1 MLVPS
6 AANMFRST
14 PYANFFSTHYF
25 YEGIRITVGIMVP
38 VLLAAR
44 FNDIGLGLAM
54 ALGALCVSIADN
66 AGPVHHRINGMLATI
81 GFVFIASVATGYALP
96 YTGLT
101 LLLLGIF
108 SFFFSIIGIFGNRA
122 ASIGTSVLIAITL
135 QLTEPEKG
143 IWQNALLTTGGGSWY
158 FLLSILLHRIR
169 PYKLAQQVLADCVG
183 ETGRFLKLKAGF
195 YSKDADFDRLY
206 EGLLKGQVE
215 VHAKQE
221 AVREILFKTRSIVKE
236 STHTGRVLVL
246 SFLEVVDIFE
256 IILTSEQD
264 YRQLRASIPDKDL
277 LEEFSI
283 TLSGMAQKMQDIS
296 IAIQEGEAAIQDTS
310 LAARVYLLETQYEN
324 SRHKFMQDDNAR
336 AYIALRHVLSGIRD
350 LMNRINNLAV
360 FTTYDKKLKI
370 NRPVDYQ
377 RFVVPSYIN
386 SRLLLS
392 NLSWQS
398 NIFRYSVRMMLA
410 VIAAYGI
417 SLMFTI
423 GHSYWIVLTVVVILK
438 PAYAL
443 TRKRN
448 MERLSGTFA
457 GGLLGI
463 GILFLVKDKNILLV
477 LLIAFMVTAFSFIRT
492 RYWLGVALLTTYV
505 IISIYLLSPGD
516 YTVIVKDRILDTFIG
531 SVISF
536 LFTRAIPPV
545 WEKIQLGELLFKTIE
560 ANKNFLGYMLDVL
573 AGSPMNL
580 SQYKWY
586 RKETYVALANLSDA
600 FQRMLNEPKNRQESG
615 EFMYPLVVSCH
626 VLTSRNASLGRTSQ
640 IIQFPKQK
648 PILSRINQSL
658 SRMLGM
664 AATCVKKGLP
674 QDQKSIEHVQMQHDI
689 RYLEH
694 DWNKNSLPHEN
705 SIQPKFV
712 LSQIEGIAD
721 LSYEVY
727 HLSAKAFQGK
737 I

>member
-1 MLVPS
+1 
-6 AANMFRST
+6 
-14 PYANFFSTHYF
+14 
-25 YEGIRITVGIMVP
+25 MVP

-66 AGPVHHRINGMLATI
+66 AGPVHHRINGMLTTI
-81 GFVFIASVATGYALP
+81 GFVFLASVVTGYALP
-96 YTGLT
+96 YTWIT
-101 LLLLGIF
+101 LILLGIF

-143 IWQNALLTTGGGSWY
+143 IWLNALLTAGGGSWY
-158 FLLSILLHRIR
+158 FLLSMLLHRLR
-169 PYKLAQQVLADCVG
+169 PYKMAQQVLADCVG
-183 ETGRFLKLKAGF
+183 ETGRFLKLKADC
-195 YSKDADFDRLY
+195 YAKDADFDRLY
-206 EGLLKGQVE
+206 EALLKGQVD

-246 SFLEVVDIFE
+246 SFLEAVDIFE

-264 YRQLRASIPDKDL
+264 YREMHASISDSEL
-277 LEEFSI
+277 LEQISI
-283 TLSGMAQKMQDIS
+283 ILSEMAQKMQDIS
-296 IAIQEGEAAIQDTS
+296 IAIQEGEAAGRDM
-310 LAARVYLLETQYEN
+310 LAPHRINQLEYLYEE
-324 SRHKFMQDDNAR
+324 SRQQFIHKDNTR
-336 AYIALRHVLSGIRD
+336 AYNALKHVLSGIRD
-350 LMNRINNLAV
+350 LLNRINNLAA
-360 FTTYDKKLKI
+360 FTTYDTKLKI

-392 NLSWQS
+392 NLNWQS

-417 SLMFTI
+417 SLIFTI
-423 GHSYWIVLTVVVILK
+423 GHSYWIILTVVVILK

-463 GILFLVKDKNILLV
+463 GILFFVKDVHIQLL
-477 LLIAFMVTAFSFIRT
+477 LLIAFMIGAFSLIRT
-492 RYWLGVALLTTYV
+492 KYWLGVALLTTYV

-516 YTVIVKDRILDTFIG
+516 YTVIVRDRVFDTFMG

-536 LFTRAIPPV
+536 LLTRGIPPV
-545 WEKIQLGELLFKTIE
+545 WERIQLRDLLFKAIE
-560 ANKNFLGYMLDVL
+560 TNKNFLGYVL
-573 AGSPMNL
+573 EILSGTPMHV

-586 RKETYVALANLSDA
+586 RKETYVALANLSDT
-600 FQRMLNEPKNRQESG
+600 FQRMLNEPKSRQESG
-615 EFMYPLVVSCH
+615 PFMYPLVVGCH
-626 VLTSRNASLGRTSQ
+626 VLTSRNASLGRSSQ
-640 IIQFPKQK
+640 LIQFPRQKQLISGIK
-648 PILSRINQSL
+648 QSL
-658 SRMLGM
+658 TDMLHAAADSVQNNAVLQNTGM
-664 AATCVKKGLP
+664 KPGEIL
-674 QDQKSIEHVQMQHDI
+674 QYI
-689 RYLEH
+689 RKLEH
-694 DWNKNSLPHEN
+694 ELLELPLPDETA
-705 SIQPKFV
+705 IQPRYIV
-712 LSQIEGIAD
+712 AQLEGIAE
-721 LSYEVY
+721 LTYEVY
-727 HLSAKAFQGK
+727 QLSAKAWKREDQFPGRQ
-737 I
+737 